1 MQTIQFVYFGSI
13 CTRSKISSVDRN
25 VTLPAHT
32 VENEILLMLTVHRS
46 AHFEI
51 VVPERPHVTRR
62 DGGHLIINPKVAV
75 EDRTHLTREQAIELV
90 KLTMVVGEAMK
101 TVLTRSGIPIGRIN
115 YQDNGNWRH
124 ELHVHLYGR
133 SRDAT
138 IQPWGTFL
146 QIPPTRETFNAKM
159 GNLEPLNADDA
170 RELGA
175 EIERL
180 LGIKKYREFS

>member
-1 MQTIQFVYFGSI
+1 
-13 CTRSKISSVDRN
+13 
-25 VTLPAHT
+25 
-32 VENEILLMLTVHRS
+32 MLTVYETV
-46 AHFEI
+46 HFDI
-51 VVPERPHVTRR
+51 VAPERPHVTRK

-75 EDRTHLTREQAIELV
+75 EDRTHLTREQAVELV

-124 ELHVHLYGR
+124 ELHVHVYGR
-133 SRDAT
+133 SRNGT

-146 QIPPTRETFNAKM
+146 QIPPTREAFNAKM

-170 RELGA
+170 RELGV

-180 LGIKKYREFS
+180 LRTEKYRGF

>member
-1 MQTIQFVYFGSI
+1 
-13 CTRSKISSVDRN
+13 
-25 VTLPAHT
+25 
-32 VENEILLMLTVHRS
+32 MLTIYDSV
-46 AHFEI
+46 HFEI
-51 VVPERPHVTRR
+51 LAPERPHVMRA

-75 EDRTHLTREQAIELV
+75 EDRTKLTREQAIELV
-90 KLTMVVGEAMK
+90 KLTMVAGEAMK
-101 TVLTRSGIPIGRIN
+101 SVLTRRGIPIGRIN

-146 QIPPTRETFNAKM
+146 QIPPTRDAFNAKM
-159 GNLEPLNADDA
+159 GSLEPLNADDVKDL
-170 RELGA
+170 RA

-180 LGIKKYREFS
+180 LATEKYREF